1 MDKASFLQ
9 GLTAF
14 LRENYRCKD
23 AKILKDRIKFKKDGF
38 VYGELYFSYTAN
50 QNGYYVGY
58 KAFNQEIYEFYERY
72 KPPYREEIPSW
83 DAQKLAM
90 FAGSAESSHYY
101 EPPLIC
107 QNARNGVIPLPQDE
121 KEAARTYEDILG
133 RLSADYFPAIF
144 DVARMSERALHY
156 LAIMPH
162 NFRYKALTAL
172 YIAQKHGLPP
182 NNAYLQEI
190 AAFDERVR
198 RNENGLF
205 FPSNLIFGDNEFDR
219 DIKREIYG

>member
-1 MDKASFLQ
+1 
-9 GLTAF
+9 
-14 LRENYRCKD
+14 
-23 AKILKDRIKFKKDGF
+23 
-38 VYGELYFSYTAN
+38 
-50 QNGYYVGY
+50 
-58 KAFNQEIYEFYERY
+58 
-72 KPPYREEIPSW
+72 
-83 DAQKLAM
+83 M

-121 KEAARTYEDILG
+121 NEATRTYEDILG
-133 RLSADYFPAIF
+133 RLIADYFPTIF
-144 DVARMSERALHY
+144 DVAQMSERALHY
-156 LAIMPH
+156 LAIMPY
-162 NFRYKALTAL
+162 NFRYKALTA
-172 YIAQKHGLPP
+172 QKHGLPP
-182 NNAYLQEI
+182 SNVYLQEI

>member
-1 MDKASFLQ
+1 LLINRPALQ
-9 GLTAF
+9 GGKFIKQTDVCAVRKTGVL
-14 LRENYRCKD
+14 NV
-23 AKILKDRIKFKKDGF
+23 KFKKDGF

-58 KAFNQEIYEFYERY
+58 KAFNQEIYEFYERH

-121 KEAARTYEDILG
+121 KEATRTYEKFK
-133 RLSADYFPAIF
+133 R
-144 DVARMSERALHY
+144 
-156 LAIMPH
+156 
-162 NFRYKALTAL
+162 
-172 YIAQKHGLPP
+172 
-182 NNAYLQEI
+182 
-190 AAFDERVR
+190 
-198 RNENGLF
+198 GLF
-205 FPSNLIFGDNEFDR
+205 SGYF
-219 DIKREIYG
+219 